1 MAARPRTDVQAA
13 PSRARLR
20 AVRHCA
26 LTAATSLVALA
37 TLLAGCATP
46 TGEVVL
52 LPAQDGHPSVLAVKQ
67 GDREVVLD
75 KPYAAAQTTTQG
87 PRAIESS
94 PKDVEAKFGRAL
106 AAQPTRP
113 QTFTL
118 YFVEGS
124 NALTEE
130 SKRVFESVFPDIA
143 KHPVPDIVVIGHTD
157 SVGSD
162 AYNDKLSL
170 QRADAVRDAL
180 IQRGIPAADIVAEGR
195 GKRDPLV
202 ATGEGVSEAR
212 NRRVEVIVR

>member
-1 MAARPRTDVQAA
+1 MTPRSRTDARGTR
-13 PSRARLR
+13 SRRGPRCARL
-20 AVRHCA
+20 
-26 LTAATSLVALA
+26 TFAASSVALVALV
-37 TLLAGCATP
+37 AGCATP

-52 LPAQDGHPSVLAVKQ
+52 LPAQDGHHSVLTVQQ
-67 GDREVVLD
+67 GDKQVVLD
-75 KPYAAAQTTTQG
+75 KPYAAAETTTQG
-87 PRAIESS
+87 PRAAESS
-94 PKDVEAKFGRAL
+94 PKEVEAKFGKAL
-106 AAQPTRP
+106 AAQPARP

-124 NALTEE
+124 NELTDE

-162 AYNDKLSL
+162 VYNDKLSL
-170 QRADAVRDAL
+170 QRADAVRNAL

>member
-1 MAARPRTDVQAA
+1 MVAM
-13 PSRARLR
+13 
-20 AVRHCA
+20 
-26 LTAATSLVALA
+26 VALV
-37 TLLAGCATP
+37 AGCATP

-52 LPAQDGHPSVLAVKQ
+52 LPAPDGHRSVLAVTQ

-87 PRAIESS
+87 PRAIESG
-94 PKDVEAKFGRAL
+94 PKDVEAKFGGAL
-106 AAQPTRP
+106 AAQPARP

-118 YFVEGS
+118 YFVEGR
-124 NALTEE
+124 NELTDE

-157 SVGSD
+157 SVGTD

-180 IQRGIPAADIVAEGR
+180 IQRGIRAGDIVAEGR